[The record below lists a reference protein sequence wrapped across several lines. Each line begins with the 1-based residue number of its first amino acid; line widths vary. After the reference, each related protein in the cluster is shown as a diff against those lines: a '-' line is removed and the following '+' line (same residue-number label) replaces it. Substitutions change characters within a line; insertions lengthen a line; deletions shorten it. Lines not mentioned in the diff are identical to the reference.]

1 LILAHGIRSS
11 AIFLISYYLYQIN
24 YSRSL
29 LITKGLLVSS
39 SGLCLFWFLILIINM
54 AAPPTLNLLAEIL
67 VITRV
72 VFQNK
77 FNFLLII
84 LVIITGTGYT
94 LIMYSSSIQG
104 SKILSINLKVTNSRE
119 ILIISNHL
127 IWGFTLILRISL
139 CNF

>member
-1 LILAHGIRSS
+1 
-11 AIFLISYYLYQIN
+11 
-24 YSRSL
+24 
-29 LITKGLLVSS
+29 
-39 SGLCLFWFLILIINM
+39 
-54 AAPPTLNLLAEIL
+54 L

-127 IWGFTLILRISL
+127 I
-139 CNF
+139 

>member
-1 LILAHGIRSS
+1 
-11 AIFLISYYLYQIN
+11 
-24 YSRSL
+24 
-29 LITKGLLVSS
+29 
-39 SGLCLFWFLILIINM
+39 LILIINM